1 MLPLI
6 FICGISLKPG
16 TLPAQN
22 FPEPFGCGTPESNS
36 SGGFSTTC
44 PHTSQYWSNNTKYL
58 PTGDYA
64 PLKIRVNLVIIQR
77 QDGSG
82 NFQDNATDRQ
92 FLTNM
97 INVTNQTYEAL
108 IDRNED
114 YYPGQNLPFLPNVK
128 VEFIPNFIFIKDE
141 YGWNNRNDYN
151 TSGVPYLSNW
161 YLNYLDNQ
169 IYNNPSSPK
178 AINLYFSNDGYLHE
192 QMVVLGTT
200 TDYEGNIFFRNHS
213 ASEIPGLTNIN
224 PNDFHSM
231 RCHIANVWLKLW
243 WFKNV
248 LGYTDSAMELEAG
261 KSIAHELGHLM
272 ALSHTPSSHVHSI
285 MNTSFGGNRDYMTT
299 NEIGRIHRAFG
310 LYPSL
315 WQFVDCDATYVSTAA
330 NRIVLTNETWD
341 LTMRLYTNVV
351 VKTGSTL
358 TITCDILMPY
368 DGTITVERGARLIVD
383 GGIVRR
389 ANTCTPTQFWRG
401 VIAQGNNTL
410 PQPNPAGSSTF
421 NQGSVILLKGQGMIE
436 GAVIGVA
443 AKGHPIWD
451 VPEFR
456 GALVQANDF
465 TFRNCRKGVEFM
477 KYDFVNNSKFDN
489 TLFERTSTGSMHT
502 GVSIW
507 DTDGILFERC
517 TFQNMSSNGIIA
529 LDAIFNVKQKNRF
542 RGSDIAVFTGASMP
556 LLGQIQVGML
566 GLQGDD
572 RNKFENNTVGIR
584 ATANSKVEIFSNDFN
599 NFDFDVAIN
608 GATQSALT
616 DNLFASE
623 TAGNQFENTGD
634 NKNEN
639 LCNNYQGNI
648 VGTNIVGKNT
658 GFLFREEDFA
668 TNIHDLFIEGAQT
681 APGAIQFF
689 QGNNGSARWN
699 YFSANKAENI
709 KTSTVQPNNN
719 TSPFFYFHPDPSIN
733 NRLKPKCALNDACIP
748 HSNFTNQQTNGF
760 GFNNCMFPNPPQEP
774 CRTKPCLDVV
784 RQQIAQKSAQYSA
797 SPTTELA
804 AELQSLVTLREF
816 IVDGLIIE
824 HLAQND
830 WSGVE
835 VLLNE
840 DLNPA
845 NHRRLVGA
853 TLEQKMFPAALAM
866 LQSFP
871 QNTIDD
877 QYFVQVQN
885 INAARFS
892 DPQFLLSNTQ
902 EQTLLN
908 VATATSPEAGYAQS
922 LLNILTGRVFMPQV
936 PALGEARNSQLPNN
950 LLSAGTMQVSPNP
963 VGDVLQVQL
972 SPGEIVFGERILEL
986 RSIASGEL
994 VRMISVPDG
1003 NVLSISVST
1012 LPAGMYLLTLRNQGV
1027 AQSRQ
1032 QIVIQH

>member
-1 MLPLI
+1 MHY
-6 FICGISLKPG
+6 
-16 TLPAQN
+16 AQN
-22 FPEPFGCGTPESNS
+22 YPEPFGCGTPESNS
-36 SGGFSTTC
+36 SGNFSTTC
-44 PHTSQYWSNNTKYL
+44 PHTSQYWSNNGNYL
-58 PTGDYA
+58 PTGDYTS
-64 PLKIRVNLVIIQR
+64 LKIRINLVIIQR

-108 IDRNED
+108 IDRNNE

-141 YGWNNRNDYN
+141 YGWNNRNDNN
-151 TSGVPYLSNW
+151 TSGVPYLSSW
-161 YLNYLDNQ
+161 YLNYLDSQ
-169 IYNNPSSPK
+169 IYNDPSVPK
-178 AINLYFSNDGYLHE
+178 AINLYFSNDGLLHE

-200 TDYEGNIFFRNHS
+200 TDYEGNVFFKNHS
-213 ASEIPGLTNIN
+213 ASEIPGLGIIN

-248 LGYTDSAMELEAG
+248 LGYTDAAMELEAG

-272 ALSHTPSSHVHSI
+272 ALGHTPVAHLHSV
-285 MNTSFGGNRDYMTT
+285 MNTEFGGNRDYMTT

-315 WQFVDCDATYVSTAA
+315 WQFVDCDATYVSPAA
-330 NRIVLTNETWD
+330 NRIVSTNETWD

-351 VKTGSTL
+351 VKTGSVL

-389 ANTCTPTQFWRG
+389 ANTCAPTQFWRG
-401 VIAQGNNTL
+401 VIAQGNNAL

-456 GALVQANDF
+456 GALIQSTDF

-477 KYDFVNNSKFDN
+477 KYDFLNNSRFDN

-517 TFQNMSSNGIIA
+517 TFQNMSLNGIIG
-529 LDAIFNVKQKNRF
+529 LDAIFNVKQKNQF
-542 RGSDIAVFTGASMP
+542 RGSEIAVFTGASMP
-556 LLGQIQVGML
+556 LLGQIQVGVL
-566 GLQGDD
+566 GLQGTD

-584 ATANSKVEIFSNDFN
+584 ATSNSKVEIFSNDFSN
-599 NFDFDVAIN
+599 YDFDVAIN
-608 GATQSALT
+608 GTTQSALT

-648 VGTNIVGKNT
+648 VGTNIVGKNN

-668 TNIHDLFIEGAQT
+668 TNIHDLFIEGTQAN
-681 APGAIQFF
+681 PGAIQAY
-689 QGNNGSARWN
+689 QGIFGAARWN
-699 YFSANKAENI
+699 YFSGNNAENI

-719 TSPFFYFHPDPSIN
+719 TAPFFYFHPNASVIS
-733 NRLKPKCALNDACIP
+733 RLKPKCALNDACSP
-748 HSNFTNQQTNGF
+748 HSNFTNVETPGGEF
-760 GFNNCMFPNPPQEP
+760 SNCMFSTPNQEP
-774 CRTKPCLDVV
+774 CRTKPCLDAI
-784 RQQIAQKSAQYSA
+784 RQQITQKSTQYS
-797 SPTTELA
+797 STPTTELA
-804 AELQSLVTLREF
+804 AELQSLITQREY
-816 IVDGLIIE
+816 IVDALINVDM
-824 HLAQND
+824 AQNN

-835 VLLNE
+835 ALLNE
-840 DLNPA
+840 DMNPA
-845 NHRRLVGA
+845 NRRRLIGA
-853 TLEQKMFPAALAM
+853 KLEQKMFPAAAAI

-877 QYFVQVQN
+877 QYFVQVQS
-885 INAARFS
+885 INAARLS
-892 DPQFLLSNTQ
+892 NPQFTLSNAQ
-902 EQTLLN
+902 EMTLLN
-908 VATATSPEAGYAQS
+908 VADAASQEAGYAQS
-922 LLNILTGRVFMPQV
+922 LLNILTGRVFMPKV
-936 PALGEARNSQLPNN
+936 PNLGEERSNQAPRDLLPEGA
-950 LLSAGTMQVSPNP
+950 LQVSPNP
-963 VGDVLQVQL
+963 VSDVLQVQFP
-972 SPGEIVFGERILEL
+972 SHKIEQGVQTLEL
-986 RSIASGEL
+986 RSITSGEL
-994 VRMISVPDG
+994 VRKIIVPDG
-1003 NVLSISVST
+1003 NTLSISVHS
-1012 LPAGMYLLTLRNQGV
+1012 LPAGMYLLTLQHQGV
-1027 AQSRQ
+1027 VQSRQ
-1032 QIVIQH
+1032 KIAIQH